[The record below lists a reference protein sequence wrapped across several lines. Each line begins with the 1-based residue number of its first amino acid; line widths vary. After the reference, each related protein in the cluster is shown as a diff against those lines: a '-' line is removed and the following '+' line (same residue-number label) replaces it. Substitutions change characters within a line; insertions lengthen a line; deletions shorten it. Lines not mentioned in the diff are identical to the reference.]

1 MGPKRG
7 VSNQSGAASNR
18 GKGRGP
24 PPPNQGQI
32 GILVQDLLH
41 DEDYNRYIKKFQ

>member
-7 VSNQSGAASNR
+7 AATER

-24 PPPNQGQI
+24 PPPTQQV
-32 GILVQDLLH
+32 GILVQDLLL
-41 DEDYNRYIKKFQ
+41 DEDYDIKMIVNS

>member
-7 VSNQSGAASNR
+7 AASKK

-24 PPPNQGQI
+24 PPPTQKQ
-32 GILVQDLLH
+32 V
-41 DEDYNRYIKKFQ
+41 